1 MSSLNSCPENCM
13 ICRIA
18 TEALSNISIQECSPP
33 SQIFGKALWKSYNL
47 VWKGPLELGSL
58 SLILFRAGPSRWVS
72 RWHVQFSFERFPR
85 MEFPLLLWAACL
97 TTLTNFFFFFSLISD
112 WNFSSSSLCPLCLLL
127 LLCTSKNSLAA
138 CSLRLTA
145 N

>member
-97 TTLTNFFFFFSLISD
+97 TTLTNFFFFPWYQIGIFHLPAYVHYV
-112 WNFSSSSLCPLCLLL
+112 SSSCSAPPRTVWLHVLCALLL
-127 LLCTSKNSLAA
+127 T
-138 CSLRLTA
+138 R
-145 N
+145 